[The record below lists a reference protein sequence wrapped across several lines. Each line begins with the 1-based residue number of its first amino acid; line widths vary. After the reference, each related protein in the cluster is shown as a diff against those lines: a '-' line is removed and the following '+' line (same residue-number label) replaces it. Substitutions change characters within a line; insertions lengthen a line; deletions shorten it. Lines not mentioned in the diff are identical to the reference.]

1 MQNNMVQYKLENHEL
16 KNLNGTC
23 YYFDDAIKLEDFD
36 LNNMLIDEKSH

>member
-1 MQNNMVQYKLENHEL
+1 MVQYKLENHEL